1 MRINSPVPAPDFEI
15 HDIHG
20 RRFRLSELRGQ
31 RVMLSFFRDAGCPF
45 CNLRVYEL
53 SNEYAALQAQG
64 MEVVAFFRS
73 DQAEVLRF
81 VARRP
86 RPFRLV
92 ADPQMVVY
100 GPYGIERS
108 MLGMLRSMMARVP
121 RLIRSLRL
129 GQARLPAGHLSTMPA
144 DFLIDERG
152 YVRRAYYGRDL
163 GDHLPMADVQ
173 AFASRRKDR
182 VDAVPAR
189 SAIQVGATAADAS
202 PSATE

>member
-1 MRINSPVPAPDFEI
+1 MRINSPAQAPDFEI

-20 RRFRLSELRGQ
+20 RQVRLSELRGK

-64 MEVVAFFRS
+64 MEVVVFFRS
-73 DQAEVLRF
+73 ANEEVQRF

-86 RPFRLV
+86 RPFRVV
-92 ADPQMVVY
+92 ADPQMAVY
-100 GPYGIERS
+100 RPYGIERS
-108 MLGMLRSMMARVP
+108 MLGMLRAMMRRMP
-121 RLIRSLRL
+121 RLMQGLRL
-129 GQARLPAGHLSTMPA
+129 GQSRLPAGDPSLMPA

-163 GDHLPMADVQ
+163 GDHLPMAEVH
-173 AFASRRKDR
+173 AFAARR
-182 VDAVPAR
+182 
-189 SAIQVGATAADAS
+189 
-202 PSATE
+202 